1 MTARC
6 QSVATVSLIA
16 RRTGHLGL
24 TGGGLNRTSRPRR
37 GPRRRGIVCEAR
49 ASALCA
55 ELEVKRH
62 AGRLDLPAA
71 VRQAEAAAGP
81 HDLPVVCH
89 RRDGEQWQATLPL
102 TELLELLAWREQ
114 G

>member
-1 MTARC
+1 MSPGLASRRKGAAGELEV
-6 QSVATVSLIA
+6 VALLHAHGWPRAHRNFASGAAGHGDIA
-16 RRTGHLGL
+16 H
-24 TGGGLNRTSRPRR
+24 
-37 GPRRRGIVCEAR
+37 GPQGVV
-49 ASALCA
+49 
-55 ELEVKRH
+55 LEVKRH

-89 RRDGEQWQATLPL
+89 RRDGGQWQATLPL
-102 TELLELLAWREQ
+102 TELLDLLAWREQ